1 MIETIYIETALQQHP
16 RALQVMQRYSTA
28 RVIPCEHYAE
38 VFNPSAQNF
47 RLQKLKP
54 ALIIAEKHNKYVLPA
69 PAAYGIGMHHNYY
82 FSHMLNCLYD
92 CRYCFLQGMFASANY
107 VWFVNY
113 ENFKQAIQQTTE
125 QHQNEPVGFYSGYDC
140 DSLVLESITGFAE
153 YFLDVFRQLPTA
165 WLELRTK
172 SPYTKVLTQQQP
184 FKNCVVA
191 YSFTPDPINQA
202 IEYKVPPNQARIN
215 SMKKIQ
221 QHGWSIGLRFDP
233 LIYCDN
239 YQTLYSQLFEQVFSS
254 IDVDRVHSVSLG
266 PFRLPDRY
274 MRKLKKL
281 YPQEKLL
288 AATFPVK
295 QGMASYAADI
305 ETEMM
310 DYCTQELAKHI
321 PQEKLFPCVN

>member
-1 MIETIYIETALQQHP
+1 MIETIYIETALQKHP

-54 ALIIAEKHNKYVLPA
+54 ALIIAEKHNQFVLPA
-69 PAAYGIGMHHNYY
+69 PEAYGIGMQQNYY

-113 ENFKQAIQQTTE
+113 ESFQQAIEATVAQHPEQTI
-125 QHQNEPVGFYSGYDC
+125 GFYSGYDC
-140 DSLVLESITGFAE
+140 DSLALESITEFAG
-153 YFLDVFRQLPTA
+153 YFLDVFRQLPNA
-165 WLELRTK
+165 WLELRSK
-172 SPYTKVLTQQQP
+172 SPYTKVLTQQQA
-184 FKNCVVA
+184 FQNCIVA

-202 IEYKVPPNQARIN
+202 IEYKVAPNKARIKA
-215 SMKKIQ
+215 MKTVQ
-221 QHGWSIGLRFDP
+221 QHGWPIGLRFDP
-233 LIYCDN
+233 IIYCDD
-239 YQTLYSQLFEQVFSS
+239 YQAVYTQLFEQIFSS
-254 IDVDRVHSVSLG
+254 IDVTRIHSVSLG

-274 MRKLKKL
+274 LRKLKKL

-288 AATFPVK
+288 ALDFPVH
-295 QGMASYAADI
+295 QGMASYPKQL
-305 ETEMM
+305 EQEMM
-310 DYCTQELAKHI
+310 AYVTRELIRYI
-321 PQEKLFPCVN
+321 PEDKLFPCVN

>member
-1 MIETIYIETALQQHP
+1 MIETIYIEAALRQHP
-16 RALQVMQRYSTA
+16 RAQHTIQRYSTA
-28 RVIPCEHYAE
+28 RVICCEHYAE

-47 RLQKLKP
+47 RLQKIKP

-69 PAAYGIGMHHNYY
+69 PDAYGIGMQHNYY

-92 CRYCFLQGMFASANY
+92 CRYCFLQGRFASANY

-113 ENFKQAIQQTTE
+113 EDFSQAIQETVAE
-125 QHQNEPVGFYSGYDC
+125 HQSESVGFYSGYDC
-140 DSLVLESITGFAE
+140 DSLALESVTGFAG

-165 WLELRTK
+165 WLELRSK
-172 SPYTKVLTQQQP
+172 SPYTRVLLQQQP
-184 FKNCVVA
+184 FNNCVVA
-191 YSFTPDPINQA
+191 YSFTPEPINQA
-202 IEYKVPPNQARIN
+202 IEYKVPPNQARIK
-215 SMKKIQ
+215 SMNKVQ

-239 YQTLYSQLFEQVFSS
+239 YRALYCQLFHEVFSS
-254 IDVDRVHSVSLG
+254 IDVDGVHSVSLG

-288 AATFPVK
+288 ASTFEVK
-295 QGMASYAADI
+295 QGMASYPQQLED
-305 ETEMM
+305 EMM
-310 DYCTQELAKHI
+310 DFVTSELSKHI
-321 PQEKLFPCVN
+321 PQQKLFPCVN